1 MARILLID
9 DDPAGRRGLGRALRQ
24 DGHDVRHAG
33 TAEAAIDLVRRD
45 RPDLVISEWTLAD
58 GTGDELCAALARDA
72 ATRHVPFVFVTDRG
86 EEIFR
91 IRAFEAGAVDYVV
104 KPFSV
109 RELLLRLRAVLRR
122 AQGQRE
128 QPGVDRGLLRIDR
141 AGHRVWVE
149 GREVS
154 LTRIEY
160 SLLTAL
166 VDQEDRAL
174 TRAKLLDRVW
184 GDNVN
189 VTDRTVDTHVT
200 RLRTKLGAAGR
211 YVQTV
216 RGHGYRFSI
225 SDRPGPGALA
235 QT

>member
-1 MARILLID
+1 MARVLVIEDEADLAAVLEYNLKQAGLEPLL
-9 DDPAGRRGLGRALRQ
+9 AATGGEGLRL
-24 DGHDVRHAG
+24 
-33 TAEAAIDLVRRD
+33 AETEL
-45 RPDLVISEWTLAD
+45 PDLVLLDLMLPDRSGNEV
-58 GTGDELCAALARDA
+58 CRALKAQAKTRDIPVIMLTA
-72 ATRHVPFVFVTDRG
+72 KG
-86 EEIFR
+86 EEIDR
-91 IRAFEAGAVDYVV
+91 VVGFEIGAEDYVT

-122 AQGQRE
+122 AAGPRE